1 MLDSTTVPGDS
12 IQVSSTLTFEQKIHN
27 RIRDSIGD
35 LMSEEDLKK
44 LVHGT
49 FDTVFFKPRANPKYT
64 GGYGSNSHEKQFIEP
79 LSTEIIRTL
88 MRPIFEEQVNLWLA
102 QNKEQVLEVIGKKL
116 EQDAGQLL
124 LGAIA
129 NSFQV
134 PLMNLRANVQ
144 SVVNS
149 LPG

>member
-1 MLDSTTVPGDS
+1 MLDSTTIPSDS

-64 GGYGSNSHEKQFIEP
+64 GHYNSYEKPTIEP

-88 MRPIFEEQVNLWLA
+88 LQPVFEEQVKLWLA

-124 LGAIA
+124 LAAIA

-144 SVVNS
+144 SVINN

>member
-1 MLDSTTVPGDS
+1 MLNSTTIPGHELEA
-12 IQVSSTLTFEQKIHN
+12 STTLSFEQKIHN

-35 LMSEEDLKK
+35 LMTEEDLKK

-49 FDTVFFKPRANPKYT
+49 FDTVFFKQRANPKYT
-64 GGYGSNSHEKQFIEP
+64 GSYNSYEKPTIEP

-88 MRPIFEEQVNLWLA
+88 LQPVFEEQVKLWIA

-124 LGAIA
+124 LTAIA
-129 NSFQV
+129 KSFEM
-134 PLMNLRANVQ
+134 PLLNLRTNVQ
-144 SVVNS
+144 SVINN